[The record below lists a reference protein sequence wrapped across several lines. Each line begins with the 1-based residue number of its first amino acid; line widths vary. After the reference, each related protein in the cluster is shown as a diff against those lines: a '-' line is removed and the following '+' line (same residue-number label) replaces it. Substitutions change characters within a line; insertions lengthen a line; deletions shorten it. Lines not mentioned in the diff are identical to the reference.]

1 MMWRLW
7 RPVEG
12 TTYEVSDAGEVR
24 NARGHILKAGR
35 ASHGYMSICL
45 THVGESR
52 RRTHCVHDLVLRAFR
67 GPPPEGHEGDHADR
81 DRSNNA
87 LSNLSWKLRGVNRSH
102 KGEECGT
109 AVLNEEKVLGLR
121 RMAASGQ
128 FTHTELAA
136 EFGISITQVGK
147 IIHRRNWRH
156 V

>member
-12 TTYEVSDAGEVR
+12 TTYEGSDAGEGR
-24 NARGHILKAGR
+24 DAHGKILKAR
-35 ASHGYMSICL
+35 PAS
-45 THVGESR
+45 
-52 RRTHCVHDLVLRAFR
+52 
-67 GPPPEGHEGDHADR
+67 HADR

-147 IIHRRNWRH
+147 IIHRR
-156 V
+156 